1 MTGVQTCALPICTAG
16 PQFTK
21 ARTQAV
27 ADDVSG
33 MLLVDLDEDKR
44 SDMLTFQ
51 VQLPSLGTLLLGLVQ
66 SIDIDVRAVGYRSAK
81 DGFEP
86 LPAWRRTVT
95 IRIPS
100 LLSLLSRQEEIVQR
114 FLDIVEKARPVVRG
128 DFSGPG
134 HNDLAMA
141 SSDGK
146 SLELYSMASAPP
158 ELASAAGR
166 RMLRTLLFEDP
177 DTIFDLDRM
186 FGLLSG
192 LIDQRTSRLTGN
204 AKSTASAPL
213 RDPEV
218 WRLVRLHAANL
229 DGTPGDEA
237 VAVYE
242 NLKDDGQQAFDVLTF
257 AAAK

>member
-1 MTGVQTCALPICTAG
+1 
-16 PQFTK
+16 
-21 ARTQAV
+21 
-27 ADDVSG
+27 
-33 MLLVDLDEDKR
+33 
-44 SDMLTFQ
+44 
-51 VQLPSLGTLLLGLVQ
+51 
-66 SIDIDVRAVGYRSAK
+66 
-81 DGFEP
+81 
-86 LPAWRRTVT
+86 
-95 IRIPS
+95 
-100 LLSLLSRQEEIVQR
+100 
-114 FLDIVEKARPVVRG
+114 
-128 DFSGPG
+128 
-134 HNDLAMA
+134 
-141 SSDGK
+141 
-146 SLELYSMASAPP
+146 
-158 ELASAAGR
+158 
-166 RMLRTLLFEDP
+166 MLRTLLFEDP

-237 VAVYE
+237 VAIYE